1 MNSGKWE
8 QWGIHKGVQLQMRNT
23 PQRNKAG
30 INRVGYNG
38 VDNMLTIPLPSI
50 PLAQSTQQE
59 QSLFTIKHHYATQ
72 HDTQHD
78 THIETSPLRALALTP
93 QAKARYLQ

>member
-1 MNSGKWE
+1 MGNS
-8 QWGIHKGVQLQMRNT
+8 
-23 PQRNKAG
+23 QRSSTANEEYSSTQQG
-30 INRVGYNG
+30 WDQPGGYNG

-50 PLAQSTQQE
+50 PLEQSTQQE